1 MKNKQPGNYSPS
13 LPIVF
18 WLVQVGPWP
27 LKAGVLV
34 PAAASPESL
43 LGMQILGPRPRPN
56 GLEPA
61 FHKTTVGPKDKRC
74 EAPRAQARAL
84 ERMMAAIAIP
94 GSLRYRLLLP
104 HPRNR
109 AQLAFPVN
117 VHSAWFWEAHP
128 LSCQVHSRHTGIKF
142 SPSPGPGANSTS
154 LNDPDWL
161 SATCSLILRPE
172 SSFGKLHPWARM
184 EGPQR
189 ECEIARLCG
198 LYLPARLTVS
208 PTVHETEQAPRK
220 AGSQERR
227 ITQLPELSL
236 PQPWALVT
244 IQQASNL
251 CGHLG
256 RVVLRRQDEL
266 WNQTACPP

>member
-1 MKNKQPGNYSPS
+1 M
-13 LPIVF
+13 
-18 WLVQVGPWP
+18 VQVGPWP

-154 LNDPDWL
+154 LNDP
-161 SATCSLILRPE
+161 LI
-172 SSFGKLHPWARM
+172 G
-184 EGPQR
+184 
-189 ECEIARLCG
+189 C
-198 LYLPARLTVS
+198 LP
-208 PTVHETEQAPRK
+208 P
-220 AGSQERR
+220 
-227 ITQLPELSL
+227 
-236 PQPWALVT
+236 AL
-244 IQQASNL
+244 
-251 CGHLG
+251 
-256 RVVLRRQDEL
+256 
-266 WNQTACPP
+266 